1 VLREWR
7 ILVSLL
13 IQFQIF
19 AQLSLAYGVQA
30 RHITFLKSTQVFNE
44 AYAPTTTFASLPY
57 SFSDFVDFSTVK
69 KNSFASYAFFNLDAF
84 NVADDHNVRAFRALY
99 VSLNWQCHSDLP
111 WTANLIC
118 QQLTVRPGMLQVRLQ
133 YRKKKAE

>member
-1 VLREWR
+1 LAGCPE
-7 ILVSLL
+7 LVP
-13 IQFQIF
+13 
-19 AQLSLAYGVQA
+19 AHPHV
-30 RHITFLKSTQVFNE
+30 TFLKSTQVFNE
-44 AYAPTTTFASLPY
+44 AYAPTTTFASLLY

-84 NVADDHNVRAFRALY
+84 NLADDHNVRAFRALY
-99 VSLNWQCHSDLP
+99 ISLIWQSHSDLP

-133 YRKKKAE
+133 HRKKAE